1 MPHSAFSKEQV
12 DVYKAAIRG
21 ELVRDPRITGIELVE
36 RLAKQGINLERH
48 YAARLRDKIL
58 AERQKYIVTR
68 APEALRNEY
77 RDLLRETMKRMWD
90 IMINPY
96 EYSHNRI
103 AAAKEMREA
112 FDKYMAVD
120 ADVNIL
126 KGVFTTPNAGYVISD
141 PRLIAAVDAMIRFNL
156 LPKNAIDANTL
167 AGGPAASDATPAAP
181 KSSG

>member
-1 MPHSAFSKEQV
+1 MRQSDEQV
-12 DVYKAAIRG
+12 AIYKAAIRA
-21 ELVRDPRITGIELVE
+21 ELIRDYKITATELCA
-36 RLAKQGINLERH
+36 RLDVQGFKLERH
-48 YAARLRDKIL
+48 YVAKLRDKVL
-58 AERQKYIVTR
+58 AERQKHFTNR
-68 APEALRNEY
+68 TPDSLKAEY

-112 FDKYMAVD
+112 FDKYINMD
-120 ADVNIL
+120 ADMGVL

-141 PRLIAAVDAMIRFNL
+141 PRLVAAVDAMIRFNL

-181 KSSG
+181 KSGG